1 MTVWWGLAGLLG
13 LLGCCGLLRS
23 HRAAED
29 DPLARYP
36 VAREPA
42 RPNADAAHTPL
53 MTPAITPEMLARP
66 RPPVAPRRVSA
77 VPESGTIAGEIPVR
91 RRPEVSDVCPAPAAR
106 PVAAPESRRMGA
118 AQTRLNPEHRP
129 AAPETPPQQEK
140 IPTQRPG
147 VAEEQPEAE
156 SRNGKPAEPKASLT
170 PGSVVRGL
178 AAKAKRLLRRGRE

>member
-42 RPNADAAHTPL
+42 TPNADAAHTPL

-66 RPPVAPRRVSA
+66 RPPVAPRQVNA
-77 VPESGTIAGEIPVR
+77 VPEAGTIAGEIPVR
-91 RRPEVSDVCPAPAAR
+91 RPEVAEASPV
-106 PVAAPESRRMGA
+106 PVAAPESRRAGA
-118 AQTRLNPEHRP
+118 GQTQLQPEHRP
-129 AAPETPPQQEK
+129 TAPETPPQQEK
-140 IPTQRPG
+140 IPAPQPRAAQERP
-147 VAEEQPEAE
+147 EPEPRTE
-156 SRNGKPAEPKASLT
+156 KPARLS

-178 AAKAKRLLRRGRE
+178 AGKAKRLLRRGRE